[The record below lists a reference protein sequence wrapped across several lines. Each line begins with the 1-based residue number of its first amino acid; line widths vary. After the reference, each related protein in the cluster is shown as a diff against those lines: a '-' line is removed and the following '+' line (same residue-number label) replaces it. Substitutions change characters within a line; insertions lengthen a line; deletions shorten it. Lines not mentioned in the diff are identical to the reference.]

1 MIRKTEPVGRQFRP
15 GHDIAWVMALKLGL
29 LILIS
34 RLFFGAAHR
43 PEIDARFRGALAIFP
58 RFLAPVPPLLAVC
71 RNDDELIRA
80 IPLFTGSFM
89 ANDRCLPAPGAAP
102 ILAALS
108 PATIR
113 TR

>member
-1 MIRKTEPVGRQFRP
+1 
-15 GHDIAWVMALKLGL
+15 
-29 LILIS
+29 
-34 RLFFGAAHR
+34 
-43 PEIDARFRGALAIFP
+43 
-58 RFLAPVPPLLAVC
+58 VPPLLAVC